1 MILELRQ
8 IKNKILGQLFTRHP
22 AMVNLWARN
31 STFVEFSDSP
41 WTPLTKPT
49 HQCRLSL
56 VTTGG
61 VHLRSQNPF
70 DMTDP
75 SGDPTFRGISAD
87 TSPEDLDITHDYYDH
102 TDADRDI
109 NVVFPVERVLE
120 LKNTGEIGD
129 VNHRHFSF
137 MGHIK
142 NPHIS
147 TLLNVTAPRVASA
160 LKEDGVDIA
169 ILTPA

>member
-1 MILELRQ
+1 MKQ
-8 IKNKILGQLFTRHP
+8 IKNKIFGRLFTKHP
-22 AMVNLWARN
+22 ALVNLWARH
-31 STFVEFSDSP
+31 SSFVEFSNSP
-41 WTPLTKPT
+41 WIPLTKAT
-49 HQCRLSL
+49 HQCRLAL

-61 VHLRSQNPF
+61 VHLMSQHPF
-70 DMTDP
+70 DMMDP
-75 SGDPTFRGISAD
+75 AGDPTFREIPAG
-87 TSPEDLDITHDYYDH
+87 TSPKDLGITHDYYDH

-109 NVVFPVERVLE
+109 NVVFPIERVLE
-120 LKNTGEIGD
+120 LKNSGEIGD

-147 TLLNVTAPRVASA
+147 TLLNDTAPRVASA
-160 LKEDGVDIA
+160 LKTDGVDIA

>member
-1 MILELRQ
+1 MLTEL
-8 IKNKILGQLFTRHP
+8 P
-22 AMVNLWARN
+22 ALVNLWSRH
-31 STFVEFSDSP
+31 SKFVEFYSSP
-41 WTPLTKPT
+41 WTPLTKAT

-61 VHLRSQNPF
+61 VHLMSQHPF
-70 DMTDP
+70 DMMDP
-75 SGDPTFRGISAD
+75 AGDPTFRRIPAG
-87 TSPEDLDITHDYYDH
+87 TSPKDLGITHDYYDH

-120 LKNTGEIGD
+120 LKNMGEIGD

-147 TLLNVTAPRVASA
+147 TLLNDTAPRVASA
-160 LKEDGVDIA
+160 LKTDGVDIA

>member
-1 MILELRQ
+1 MTLELRQ
-8 IKNKILGQLFTRHP
+8 KRNKIFSRLFTRHP
-22 AMVNLWARN
+22 KLVNLWARH
-31 STFVEFSDSP
+31 SKFVEFSDSP

-61 VHLRSQNPF
+61 VHLRSQHPF
-70 DMTDP
+70 DMIDP
-75 SGDPTFRGISAD
+75 AGDPTFREIPAVA
-87 TSPEDLDITHDYYDH
+87 SPADLDITHDYYDH

-109 NVVFPVERVLE
+109 NVVFPIERVLD
-120 LKNTGEIGD
+120 LKNTGEIAD

-142 NPHIS
+142 NHHVS
-147 TLLNVTAPRVASA
+147 SLLNDKAPRVASA

>member
-1 MILELRQ
+1 MKQ
-8 IKNKILGQLFTRHP
+8 IKNKIFGRIFTRYP
-22 AMVNLWARN
+22 ALVNLWARH
-31 STFVEFSDSP
+31 SKFIEFSDSP
-41 WTPLTKPT
+41 WTPLTKAI

-61 VHLRSQNPF
+61 VHLRSQHPF
-70 DMTDP
+70 DMNDP
-75 SGDPTFRGISAD
+75 NGDPTFREISAD
-87 TSPEDLDITHDYYDH
+87 TSPTDLDITHDYYDH
-102 TDADRDI
+102 KDADRDV

-142 NPHIS
+142 DPHIS
-147 TLLNVTAPRVASA
+147 TLLNDTAPKVASA
-160 LKEDGVDIA
+160 LKTDGVDIA
-169 ILTPA
+169 ILSPA

>member
-1 MILELRQ
+1 LRQ
-8 IKNKILGQLFTRHP
+8 IKNKIIGRMLTKHP
-22 AMVNLWARN
+22 TLVNLWARH
-31 STFVEFSDSP
+31 SKFFEFYDSP
-41 WTPLTKPT
+41 WTPLTKAT

-61 VHLRSQNPF
+61 VHLMSQHPF
-70 DMTDP
+70 DMMDP
-75 SGDPTFRGISAD
+75 AGDPTFREIPAN
-87 TSPEDLDITHDYYDH
+87 TSPKDLGITHDYYDH

-109 NVVFPVERVLE
+109 NVLFPVERVLE
-120 LKNTGEIGD
+120 LKNTGEIGG

-147 TLLNVTAPRVASA
+147 TLLNDTAPRVASA
-160 LKEDGVDIA
+160 LKTDGVDIA

>member
-1 MILELRQ
+1 MRQ
-8 IKNKILGQLFTRHP
+8 IKNKIFGRLFTKHP
-22 AMVNLWARN
+22 ALVNLWARHSN
-31 STFVEFSDSP
+31 FVEFSNSP
-41 WTPLTKPT
+41 WTPLTKAT
-49 HQCRLSL
+49 HQCRLAL

-61 VHLRSQNPF
+61 VHLMSQHPF
-70 DMTDP
+70 DMMNPD
-75 SGDPTFRGISAD
+75 GDPTFREIPAD
-87 TSPEDLDITHDYYDH
+87 TSPEDLEITHDYYDH

-109 NVVFPVERVLE
+109 NVVFPIGRVLE
-120 LKNTGEIGD
+120 LKNSGEIGD

-142 NPHIS
+142 NLHIS
-147 TLLNVTAPRVASA
+147 TLLNNTAPRVASA